1 MSYESKALHVY
12 ITKSVIDDNF
22 LEKWDSF
29 FEMNV
34 LSSWSCHYW
43 IYETLQSTSKVISPA
58 FFGVRWYLQPL
69 MDCFWVFDL
78 LKLKRSTFFNFPHLP
93 MKFDNACRAWYLY
106 LKSYRLYLLKNFSML
121 SKCINESF
129 DKVRTKSEM
138 VTRDDMKRLA
148 ENVKMVYDIGFT

>member
-1 MSYESKALHVY
+1 
-12 ITKSVIDDNF
+12 
-22 LEKWDSF
+22 
-29 FEMNV
+29 
-34 LSSWSCHYW
+34 
-43 IYETLQSTSKVISPA
+43 
-58 FFGVRWYLQPL
+58 
-69 MDCFWVFDL
+69 
-78 LKLKRSTFFNFPHLP
+78 